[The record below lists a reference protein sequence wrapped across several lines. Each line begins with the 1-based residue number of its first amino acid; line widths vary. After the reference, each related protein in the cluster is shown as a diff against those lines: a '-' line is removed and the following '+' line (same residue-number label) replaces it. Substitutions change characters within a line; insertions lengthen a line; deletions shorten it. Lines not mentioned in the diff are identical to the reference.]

1 MPERVF
7 VPSHST
13 AEHTLRVRHPSHILV
28 MSPRWR
34 TMRKEAYFSLLDE
47 EVSDLG
53 VSDLLS
59 EAGDDGAPLPP
70 AALELGAFLA

>member
-13 AEHTLRVRHPSHILV
+13 AEGATRLRHASHISV
-28 MSPRWR
+28 MSAGWR
-34 TMRKEAYFSLLDE
+34 TMREEAYFSLLDE

-53 VSDLLS
+53 VSGLLS
-59 EAGDDGAPLPP
+59 EDGDEVAPFPP
-70 AALELGAFLA
+70 DELELDVFLA